1 MTKNNIRIAGNIT
14 KLRKEKSETQMQ
26 LAEAVGVSNKTIS
39 KWETAESEPELSYIA
54 AIAEHYEVSM
64 DSLIRGDSFAD
75 YGSRDNLS
83 YRDAA
88 LKYFYDG
95 IKSTF
100 IFMENVGASY
110 NAVEKHKP
118 LLPHTGVSYKGS
130 EGSYTGAQTPEIF
143 VHARSSR
150 EVNMLITLMQNE
162 DNYGW
167 MERESDKLREIF
179 ALFAEPNV
187 ISLVRFIH
195 TDGTSVRLT
204 AEYASERT
212 GCSTES
218 ARQLFELMGARKD
231 VIEFD
236 EGNKTVYTVC
246 GNGYLLTAFA
256 AIYEA
261 FLDTAS
267 DATRTLNT
275 DYKPIFD
282 KE

>member
-1 MTKNNIRIAGNIT
+1 MGDGGKRTG
-14 KLRKEKSETQMQ
+14 
-26 LAEAVGVSNKTIS
+26 AVVYSRDCGALQGQHGFS
-39 KWETAESEPELSYIA
+39 
-54 AIAEHYEVSM
+54 
-64 DSLIRGDSFAD
+64 DRGDSFAD
-75 YGSRDNLS
+75 SAYGSQNNLS
-83 YRDAA
+83 YREAA
-88 LKYFYDG
+88 LKHFYDG

-100 IFMENVGASY
+100 VFMENAGASY
-110 NAVEKHKP
+110 NDVEKHEP
-118 LLPHTGVSYKGS
+118 LLPHTGVSYKGD

-150 EVNMLITLMQNE
+150 EVNMLVTLMHNE

-187 ISLVRFIH
+187 ISLVRLIH

-212 GCSTES
+212 GCSAEI
-218 ARQLFELMGARKD
+218 ARRLFELMGVRKD

-246 GNGYLLTAFA
+246 GNGYLLTAFV

-261 FLDTAS
+261 FLDTTS
-267 DATRTLNT
+267 DATRTLNA

-282 KE
+282 KK

>member
-1 MTKNNIRIAGNIT
+1 
-14 KLRKEKSETQMQ
+14 
-26 LAEAVGVSNKTIS
+26 
-39 KWETAESEPELSYIA
+39 
-54 AIAEHYEVSM
+54 
-64 DSLIRGDSFAD
+64 
-75 YGSRDNLS
+75 
-83 YRDAA
+83 
-88 LKYFYDG
+88 
-95 IKSTF
+95 
-100 IFMENVGASY
+100 MENAGASY
-110 NAVEKHKP
+110 NAVEKHEP
-118 LLPHTGVSYKGS
+118 LLPHTGVSYKGD

-187 ISLVRFIH
+187 ISLVRLIH

-212 GCSTES
+212 GCSAEI
-218 ARQLFELMGARKD
+218 ARRLFELMGVRKD

-246 GNGYLLTAFA
+246 GNGYLLTAFV

-261 FLDTAS
+261 FLDTTS
-267 DATRTLNT
+267 DATRTLNA

-282 KE
+282 KK